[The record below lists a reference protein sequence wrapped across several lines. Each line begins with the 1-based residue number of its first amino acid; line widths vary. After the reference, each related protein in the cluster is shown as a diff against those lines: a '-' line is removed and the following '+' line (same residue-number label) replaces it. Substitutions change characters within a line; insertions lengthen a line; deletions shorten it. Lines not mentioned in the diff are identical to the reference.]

1 MNTEE
6 KRLREQRTVDEMIR
20 LYCRKKHGT
29 RGGGLCPACGRLRDY
44 SWKKSEKCPF
54 MEQKTFCSNCKVQCY
69 QPERREEIRQVMRYA
84 GPNMLLYHPG
94 MSISHMVSSR
104 REKRRLG
111 HD

>member
-84 GPNMLLYHPG
+84 GPEDAVVPSGDVDL
-94 MSISHMVSSR
+94 SHGEQQE
-104 REKRRLG
+104 REKEAG
-111 HD
+111 A